1 MKKIT
6 LALLLIAFGFGTS
19 LHAQVLQDDNAKKDQ
34 IQSTNNKV
42 VQNKGPI
49 SQDAVLKALELK
61 GNSPTNLSNP
71 ERVSGT
77 PILNDA
83 AGTTTATKLPVGA
96 SVALTPNTSQTI
108 APGEEIACASA
119 TSFRDNNIFV
129 DFDLDD
135 DYSVNGD
142 FRMAAVEVAIGPVS
156 TPSGFPLTLN
166 IWESDGAFPGGML
179 TMVNSMATTITN
191 AEANSIISIPIT
203 GTISEGMNLV
213 VEFVIVDDGTDTNFM
228 RFGCNSDG
236 SITESWIVAPDCG
249 ATTPATLASL
259 GLPQDFVVNAIGQ
272 QSSTTICG
280 AGNPQAIPVTGSG
293 GFPCVGGPTE
303 SDAAITDVGTLG
315 TNPGEYTLDQVEIDL
330 THTWDAD
337 LEISL
342 VSPAGTSLD
351 LSSDNGGSGDNYTGT
366 VFQDGGADITAASA
380 PFTGVFAPEG
390 GTFAATFAG
399 EAIDGNWTLSICDDA
414 GGDTGTL
421 NSYCISFSRN
431 PVVPIISCPADVMAD
446 TDPTQC
452 GAVVNFADAIAI
464 DPDGGPVTVM
474 QTMGP
479 VSGSV
484 FPVGDTIVQFTAT
497 DDQGDMS
504 MCQFTITVTDNEAPI
519 AMCQDITLEVDPGTG
534 MVSIVPADVD
544 NGSTDNCGI
553 VDYSIDI
560 DTFTCADVGP
570 NTVTLTVTDAEGNSS
585 SCTAT
590 VTIEDNTAPVIACIG
605 QPADVTD
612 SASSSPA
619 AAIPDDDPV
628 GLTDTI
634 TITDDQTIIDLD
646 VDLDIAHTWVGD
658 LAITIESPAGTQVT
672 IVDQPGVPATGFGCS
687 GDDILAT
694 LDDEATDPVED
705 ECDAGV
711 PTISGSFIPNEALSA
726 FDGESSLGD
735 WTITVVDNAGGDTG
749 TLNGWTINYT
759 YENSGAPL
767 DVVLD
772 ANGMATVNIA
782 DLLLSVDEACGWT
795 ATAGSMSTNSLE
807 TTFAGGNGQSG
818 NMFDIMAVN
827 DLTVQSFDV
836 SMDAGVTDDVEIYF
850 KTGTWVG
857 FDTDPS
863 AWTLVETVTGVT
875 SAGTNVPTP
884 LNTNLDIDVAAGETV
899 AFYVTLVN
907 TTNIAY
913 TDGTTTGALFA
924 SDANLEFYEGAGKAY
939 PFDLTFDPRI
949 FNGNIIYD
957 VDGVS
962 TTMDFTC
969 ADLGENQVDITVTD
983 DSGNTAMCTATVN
996 ILDET
1001 APIIT
1006 CGPPADVSDGAST
1019 SPGQTIDTTGSD
1031 VTISSVLSVTDDQAL
1046 NDLNVDLNINHTW
1059 IADLEI
1065 TLTSPAGTS
1074 VVIFSGG
1081 ADGCGS
1087 SDLVATLDDESANP
1101 LDCQAGDAFPLADY
1115 IPSNALSAFDGEST
1129 LGDWTLS
1136 ITDTFPGLDGGTLN
1150 SWGITY
1156 SYPNPNPNSVIE
1168 LDENGM
1174 AVVDPFDLI
1183 SSVDEACGI
1192 STAAVDINEVF
1203 CSDIGTTLEITVFV
1217 SDASGNIA
1225 SCVAMVD
1232 VVDVMAPELTCP
1244 ADQTVDPGAGNLNYE
1259 VPDYFA
1265 EGEATAT
1272 DNCTDPVTITTQD
1285 PAPGTL
1291 LPDGDYTVTL
1301 TAEDEYG
1308 NVATCTFEL
1317 TVESTFGVEDVLAN
1331 AVSIYPNPAR
1341 NVINITNG
1349 SAIGLDNA
1357 TIYDV
1362 NGRLVQTIDLT
1373 NMTTEKTVDVSQLAS
1388 GVYMVNIQG
1397 EGGNTIKRLIKE

>member
-6 LALLLIAFGFGTS
+6 FLLLCFVLSFGVHAQQLNGTS
-19 LHAQVLQDDNAKKDQ
+19 SNNDVGPTPVKSDLSQLEGLANRTSRMANNVLFLEGSPDPTWEADVVNKLTAAGIPTVDLFDIDAATPTLAMLQMYDVVILSTDGAALDPVGLGNVVGQYVDAGGHVVNMMFAVNSNVGNFSIDYGLLPDANFASGS
-34 IQSTNNKV
+34 QSLGT
-42 VQNKGPI
+42 I
-49 SQDAVLKALELK
+49 YDAGHPVMQ
-61 GNSPTNLSNP
+61 GVTTFSNF
-71 ERVSGT
+71 VSGSGYLATGTVRPGATLLADYGDGT
-77 PILNDA
+77 PLAIIAENY
-83 AGTTTATKLPVGA
+83 GA
-96 SVALTPNTSQTI
+96 SGTARMVYLNFYTPSSDTGRADFWDASTDGVAL
-108 APGEEIACASA
+108 
-119 TSFRDNNIFV
+119 
-129 DFDLDD
+129 
-135 DYSVNGD
+135 
-142 FRMAAVEVAIGPVS
+142 
-156 TPSGFPLTLN
+156 
-166 IWESDGAFPGGML
+166 
-179 TMVNSMATTITN
+179 MVNSLNWA
-191 AEANSIISIPIT
+191 AGAV
-203 GTISEGMNLV
+203 GM
-213 VEFVIVDDGTDTNFM
+213 
-228 RFGCNSDG
+228 
-236 SITESWIVAPDCG
+236 P
-249 ATTPATLASL
+249 
-259 GLPQDFVVNAIGQ
+259 
-272 QSSTTICG
+272 
-280 AGNPQAIPVTGSG
+280 
-293 GFPCVGGPTE
+293 
-303 SDAAITDVGTLG
+303 
-315 TNPGEYTLDQVEIDL
+315 
-330 THTWDAD
+330 
-337 LEISL
+337 
-342 VSPAGTSLD
+342 
-351 LSSDNGGSGDNYTGT
+351 
-366 VFQDGGADITAASA
+366 
-380 PFTGVFAPEG
+380 
-390 GTFAATFAG
+390 
-399 EAIDGNWTLSICDDA
+399 
-414 GGDTGTL
+414 
-421 NSYCISFSRN
+421 
-431 PVVPIISCPADVMAD
+431 PIISCPADIMAD
-446 TDPTQC
+446 TDPGVC
-452 GAVVNFADAIAI
+452 NAVVNFADAVAI
-464 DPDGGPVTVM
+464 DPDGGTVTVT

-479 VSGSV
+479 TSGSM
-484 FPVGDTIVQFTAT
+484 FPTGDTIVEFTAT
-497 DDQGDMS
+497 DDEGDTAT
-504 MCQFTITVTDNEAPI
+504 CQFTVTVTDNEAPV
-519 AMCQDITLEVDPGTG
+519 AVCMDITLEVDPVTG

-544 NGSTDNCGI
+544 NGSSDNCGI
-553 VDYSIDI
+553 VDYSISE
-560 DTFTCADVGP
+560 DTFTCADIGA
-570 NTVTLTVTDAEGNSS
+570 NAVTLTVTDAEGNTD
-585 SCTAT
+585 SCVAT

-605 QPADVTD
+605 EPATVSETEMVSPGQTIDTNGSDVTVT
-612 SASSSPA
+612 S
-619 AAIPDDDPV
+619 
-628 GLTDTI
+628 TI
-634 TITDDQTIIDLD
+634 SVTDDRDILDLNVMLD
-646 VDLDIAHTWVGD
+646 VEHTWIAD
-658 LAITIESPAGTQVT
+658 LEISLTSPAGTTVALFSGAA
-672 IVDQPGVPATGFGCS
+672 DGCS
-687 GDDILAT
+687 ADDIITT
-694 LDDEATDPVED
+694 LDDESVNPFDCNPNGD
-705 ECDAGV
+705 GDAF
-711 PTISGSFIPNEALSA
+711 PLADYIPLEALSA
-726 FDGESSLGD
+726 FDGQSTLGD
-735 WTITVVDNAGGDTG
+735 WTLTIEDTFAGLDSGILNSWGFTYDYEVVPT
-749 TLNGWTINYT
+749 
-759 YENSGAPL
+759 PL

-782 DLLLSVDEACGWT
+782 DLLLNVDEACGWT

-807 TTFAGGNGQSG
+807 TTFAAGNGQSG

-827 DLTVQSFDV
+827 DLTVQSFDI
-836 SMDAGVTDDVEIYF
+836 SMDAGTTDDVEIYF

-857 FDTDPS
+857 FDADPS

-913 TDGTTTGALFA
+913 TNGTTTGALFA
-924 SDANLEFYEGAGKAY
+924 SDANLEFYEGSGNAY
-939 PFDLTFDPRI
+939 PFGLSFDPRV

-1031 VTISSVLSVTDDQAL
+1031 VTISSVLSVTDDQTL

-1115 IPSNALSAFDGEST
+1115 MPSNALSAFDGEST

-1203 CSDIGTTLEITVFV
+1203 CSDIGTTLAITVFV

-1232 VVDVMAPELTCP
+1232 VVDAMAPELTCP

-1265 EGEATAT
+1265 DGDATAT

-1291 LPDGDYTVTL
+1291 LPDGVYTVTL

-1373 NMTTEKTVDVSQLAS
+1373 NMTTEKSVDVSQLAS

>member
-6 LALLLIAFGFGTS
+6 FSILLMFAAFVCHAQSVFINELHYDNDSGDVGEFVEVAGPAGTDLSTYSIVLYNGSGGTS
-19 LHAQVLQDDNAKKDQ
+19 Y
-34 IQSTNNKV
+34 
-42 VQNKGPI
+42 
-49 SQDAVLKALELK
+49 
-61 GNSPTNLSNP
+61 
-71 ERVSGT
+71 
-77 PILNDA
+77 
-83 AGTTTATKLPVGA
+83 GTTTLSGTIDDEGGSGFGAVSFLISGIQNGAPDGLALVDGGSVVQFLSYEGDFTATDGPANGMMSTDIGVSEPGNTPVGQ
-96 SVALTPNTSQTI
+96 SLQLTGTGDMYAEFTWTGPAAESPGDINAGQT
-108 APGEEIACASA
+108 
-119 TSFRDNNIFV
+119 F
-129 DFDLDD
+129 
-135 DYSVNGD
+135 
-142 FRMAAVEVAIGPVS
+142 MAAVGMPPV
-156 TPSGFPLTLN
+156 
-166 IWESDGAFPGGML
+166 
-179 TMVNSMATTITN
+179 
-191 AEANSIISIPIT
+191 
-203 GTISEGMNLV
+203 
-213 VEFVIVDDGTDTNFM
+213 
-228 RFGCNSDG
+228 
-236 SITESWIVAPDCG
+236 
-249 ATTPATLASL
+249 
-259 GLPQDFVVNAIGQ
+259 
-272 QSSTTICG
+272 
-280 AGNPQAIPVTGSG
+280 
-293 GFPCVGGPTE
+293 
-303 SDAAITDVGTLG
+303 
-315 TNPGEYTLDQVEIDL
+315 
-330 THTWDAD
+330 
-337 LEISL
+337 
-342 VSPAGTSLD
+342 
-351 LSSDNGGSGDNYTGT
+351 
-366 VFQDGGADITAASA
+366 
-380 PFTGVFAPEG
+380 
-390 GTFAATFAG
+390 
-399 EAIDGNWTLSICDDA
+399 
-414 GGDTGTL
+414 
-421 NSYCISFSRN
+421 
-431 PVVPIISCPADVMAD
+431 ISCPSDVMAD
-446 TDPTQC
+446 TDPGQC
-452 GAVVNFADAIAI
+452 NAVVNFADAVAI
-464 DPDGGPVTVM
+464 DPDGGTVTVT

-479 VSGSV
+479 TSGSM
-484 FPVGDTIVQFTAT
+484 FPTGDTIVEFTAT
-497 DDQGDMS
+497 DDEGDTTT
-504 MCQFTITVTDNEAPI
+504 CQFTVTVTDNEAPV
-519 AMCQDITLEVDPGTG
+519 AACMDITLEVDPVTG

-544 NGSTDNCGI
+544 NGSSDNCGI
-553 VDYSIDI
+553 VDYSISE
-560 DTFTCADVGP
+560 DTFTCADIGA
-570 NTVTLTVTDAEGNSS
+570 NAVTLTVTDAEGNTD
-585 SCTAT
+585 SCVAT

-605 QPADVTD
+605 EPATVSDSEMVSPAQTIDTSGSDVVVTSTISVTD
-612 SASSSPA
+612 DRE
-619 AAIPDDDPV
+619 ILDLNV
-628 GLTDTI
+628 M
-634 TITDDQTIIDLD
+634 LD
-646 VDLDIAHTWVGD
+646 VEHTWIAD
-658 LAITIESPAGTQVT
+658 LEISLTSPAGTTVALFSGAA
-672 IVDQPGVPATGFGCS
+672 DGCS
-687 GDDILAT
+687 ADDIITT
-694 LDDEATDPVED
+694 LDDESVNPFDCNPNGD
-705 ECDAGV
+705 GDAF
-711 PTISGSFIPNEALSA
+711 PLADYIPFEALSA
-726 FDGESSLGD
+726 FDGQSTLGD
-735 WTITVVDNAGGDTG
+735 WTLTIEDTFAGFDSGILNSWGFTYDYEVVPT
-749 TLNGWTINYT
+749 
-759 YENSGAPL
+759 PL

-772 ANGMATVNIA
+772 ASGMATVNIA
-782 DLLLSVDEACGWT
+782 DLLLNVDEACGWT

-807 TTFAGGNGQSG
+807 TTFAAGNGQSG

-827 DLTVQSFDV
+827 DLTVQSFDIN
-836 SMDAGVTDDVEIYF
+836 MDAGTTDDVEIYF

-857 FDTDPS
+857 FDADPS

-924 SDANLEFYEGAGKAY
+924 SDANLEFYEGSGNAY
-939 PFDLTFDPRI
+939 PFGLSFDPRV

-969 ADLGENQVDITVTD
+969 ADLGENQIDVTVTD
-983 DSGNTAMCTATVN
+983 DSGNTAMCVATVN

-1001 APIIT
+1001 APVIT
-1006 CGPPADVSDGAST
+1006 CGPPANVSDSASD
-1019 SPGQTIDTTGSD
+1019 SPALAIVDNTTVS
-1031 VTISSVLSVTDDQAL
+1031 TTLSVTDDVTIT
-1046 NDLNVDLNINHTW
+1046 DLNVDLDIAHTW
-1059 IADLEI
+1059 TSDLEI
-1065 TLTSPAGTS
+1065 TLESPAGTQA
-1074 VVIFSGG
+1074 VIFSGS
-1081 ADGCGS
+1081 ADGCSGDNIM
-1087 SDLVATLDDESANP
+1087 DLLDDESANV
-1101 LDCQAGDAFPLADY
+1101 LDCQAGTTDAFPLDDY
-1115 IPSNALSAFDGEST
+1115 MPSNPLSVFDGEST

-1136 ITDTFPGLDGGTLN
+1136 IADNAGGDTGVLN
-1150 SWGITY
+1150 TWSLIY
-1156 SYPNPNPNSVIE
+1156 SYPNPNPNAVIE

-1192 STAAVDINEVF
+1192 DTAAVDINEVF

-1232 VVDVMAPELTCP
+1232 VVDAMAPELTCP